1 MTAIADSIIRKQAIG
16 IFFILILKNNLQIIY
31 EMVTDMPSLVS
42 QHICGIAPVCPE
54 VPSLPFGIDVSFILL
69 FFLFF
74 IQELYFVICFF
85 YSCKVSS
92 YKVLTEYSLLST
104 PELMTTRTRVLDYFY
119 SQKIEG
125 DRIITFVYY

>member
-69 FFLFF
+69 FFF
-74 IQELYFVICFF
+74 IF
-85 YSCKVSS
+85 YSRNIFC
-92 YKVLTEYSLLST
+92 YLFLLF
-104 PELMTTRTRVLDYFY
+104 L
-119 SQKIEG
+119 
-125 DRIITFVYY
+125 